1 MRTRKKRGNIYL
13 VGKTTSYIRISNKLF
28 PFDTEDFNLVKPYT
42 WHISGNNYI
51 VSDSL
56 RRLEGKRLYFHRLVM
71 NTSEDLVVDHLDG
84 NKLNNRK
91 SNLRNCTSSENNYN
105 VTTKNMYR
113 GVTYCK
119 QMNKY
124 RAKIKRNYKTIHLG
138 YFDTPQEAHK
148 EYLKYIE
155 DNNIFIR

>member
-1 MRTRKKRGNIYL
+1 MPKRRNTYL
-13 VGKTTSYIRISNKLF
+13 VGKKTSYLKIKHRLI
-28 PFDTEDFNLVKPYT
+28 PFDTEDLDLVRQYT
-42 WHISGNNYI
+42 WYISSNGYVVSSSVRKTIGN
-51 VSDSL
+51 L
-56 RRLEGKRLYFHRLVM
+56 TFHRLVM

-91 SNLRNCTSSENNYN
+91 SNLRNCTSSDNNYN